1 MVLQLSDTE
10 DCSKI
15 LGYIIVFTYGGT
27 NYYGAMDK
35 NVVVYNNGIWVT
47 DIEEMKAITD
57 LVKLFKLTEGR
68 EHMYNNKIEFC
79 ICEESFYYE

>member
-27 NYYGAMDK
+27 NYYCAMNK

-47 DIEEMKAITD
+47 DVEEMKAITD
-57 LVKLFKLTEGR
+57 LVKLFKLTEGG
-68 EHMYNNKIEFC
+68 NTC
-79 ICEESFYYE
+79 IIIK

>member
-1 MVLQLSDTE
+1 M
-10 DCSKI
+10 
-15 LGYIIVFTYGGT
+15 
-27 NYYGAMDK
+27 NK

-47 DIEEMKAITD
+47 DVEEMKAITD

-79 ICEESFYYE
+79 ICEENFYYE

>member
-15 LGYIIVFTYGGT
+15 LGYIIVFTYGPT
-27 NYYGAMDK
+27 NYYGAMNT

-47 DIEEMKAITD
+47 DVEEMKAITD
-57 LVKLFKLTEGR
+57 LVKLFKLTEGG
-68 EHMYNNKIEFC
+68 NTC
-79 ICEESFYYE
+79 IIIK